1 MKETVCIMDRGMFCP
16 NCGSKVETHDLVEIV
31 PQQEDTYQ
39 TIETEQKSGKKN
51 IGCIVAVIA
60 VAIIVAF
67 LILFIVF
74 FLGFIS
80 SDKEDSA
87 KEKKAQSATTETTED
102 PKQKAEKDDWLE
114 VGQTYVLDD
123 GLGSKLNVTIND
135 VGTEDVMEYGTFG
148 DYIEAVYLDC
158 SFKNVGEE
166 EECINTDLFYKLPEY
181 LLFL

>member
-1 MKETVCIMDRGMFCP
+1 MLFE
-16 NCGSKVETHDLVEIV
+16 LL
-31 PQQEDTYQ
+31 
-39 TIETEQKSGKKN
+39 KKADIFQN
-51 IGCIVAVIA
+51 DNAGR
-60 VAIIVAF
+60 
-67 LILFIVF
+67 L
-74 FLGFIS
+74 S

-114 VGQTYVLDD
+114 IGQTYVMDD

-148 DYIEAVYLDC
+148 EYIEAVYLDC

-166 EECINTDLFYKLPEY
+166 EEYINTDLFHFYADNQPVETDISNSMNMVSLSPERETSG
-181 LLFL
+181 LFYA